1 VLELALV
8 LLPPPRSLFDLTLAR
23 LSTIQ
28 KYMPG
33 LTTLAEEVQLLAF
46 GGLAGDPQSLC
57 ALSRVN
63 RSIHRVSLAVLY
75 RDVNIGAVHVLLARP
90 ELARFARVAT
100 TIWDEYIHRNRQ
112 GGGMVPVPRT
122 YGVDRPIELTEQ
134 QAEIYGVDD
143 RARGALLL
151 YVGMPTP
158 GCFPNAAILSAAL
171 PARTALLLRLCRH
184 LRHVRASWSN
194 NLVFLGGPR
203 AFALDER
210 SMEVALMP
218 CVTRLEMA
226 TGDRLPMNM
235 VLRVSALAWLMMLP
249 CLQSISAVN
258 VLDVDEGDAALLAS
272 LRGRSPVQHLT
283 ITNSDF
289 YRMAC
294 LYQLVQ
300 VPRAMVKFTYQHS
313 THTAECLDLHAL
325 VNALVHSP
333 SRHCLQHID
342 MVLKRAYHPQFG
354 EVQGDVCALGELPAL
369 RSLRAHARILFASAV
384 DEQTL
389 EQCLRRLPQVRHLR
403 VVALPT
409 VLSPGTTTQSGIP
422 SLVRRIL
429 ESHAG
434 LSLRMLEL
442 ATPQQYTTE
451 DIAELQEVGRQYGT
465 RVVVK

>member
-1 VLELALV
+1 VLKLVLV
-8 LLPPPRSLFDLTLAR
+8 LLPSPPLLSDLTLAC
-23 LSTIQ
+23 LSATQ
-28 KYMPG
+28 TYMPG

-46 GGLAGDPQSLC
+46 GGLTGDPQSLC

-63 RSIHRVSLAVLY
+63 RSIHRVSLVLLY
-75 RDVNIGAVHVLLARP
+75 RDVDIGAVHVLLARP

-100 TIWDEYIHRNRQ
+100 TIWDEYIHQ
-112 GGGMVPVPRT
+112 SRT
-122 YGVDRPIELTEQ
+122 YGVNCPITLTSQ
-134 QAEIYGVDD
+134 QAEMYGVDD
-143 RARGALLL
+143 KARDALLL

-158 GCFPNAAILSAAL
+158 GYFPNAAILSAAL

-235 VLRVSALAWLMMLP
+235 VLRVSALARLMMLP
-249 CLQSISAVN
+249 CLQSISADN
-258 VLDVDEGDAALLAS
+258 VLDVDEGDAALLGS

-283 ITNSDF
+283 ISNSDF

-294 LYQLVQ
+294 LHKLVQ
-300 VPRAMVKFTYQHS
+300 APRALVKFTYQHS
-313 THTAECLDLHAL
+313 THTAESLDLHAL
-325 VNALVHSP
+325 ANALVHSP
-333 SRHCLQHID
+333 SRASLQHID
-342 MVLKRAYHPQFG
+342 VVLKRAYHPQFG
-354 EVQGDVCALGELPAL
+354 EVQGDVFALGELPAL
-369 RSLRAHARILFASAV
+369 RSLRAHARVLFASAV

-389 EQCLRRLPQVRHLR
+389 EQCIRRLPQVQHLR

-409 VLSPGTTTQSGIP
+409 VLPPGTATQGGIP

-442 ATPQQYTTE
+442 AKLDQYTAE
-451 DIAELQEVGRQYGT
+451 AISELQEVGRQYGT
-465 RVVVK
+465 RVIVK

>member
-8 LLPPPRSLFDLTLAR
+8 LLPSPRSLSDLTLAHLR
-23 LSTIQ
+23 ATQ
-28 KYMPG
+28 NYMPG
-33 LTTLAEEVQLLAF
+33 LTKLAEEVQLLAF
-46 GGLAGDPQSLC
+46 DRLAGDPQSLC

-75 RDVNIGAVHVLLARP
+75 RNVDIGAVHVLLARP

-100 TIWDEYIHRNRQ
+100 TIWDEYIHRTRL
-112 GGGMVPVPRT
+112 GDGMVLRT
-122 YGVDRPIELTEQ
+122 YGVNRQIELTDQ
-134 QAEIYGVDD
+134 QAEMYGVDD
-143 RARGALLL
+143 RARGALRL
-151 YVGMPTP
+151 YAGMPTS
-158 GCFPNAAILSAAL
+158 GYFPNAAILSAAL

-184 LRHVRASWSN
+184 LRYVRASWSN

-226 TGDRLPMNM
+226 TGDSLPMNM
-235 VLRVSALAWLMMLP
+235 VLRVSALARLMMLP
-249 CLQSISAVN
+249 CLQSISADN

-300 VPRAMVKFTYQHS
+300 VPRAMLKLTYQHS
-313 THTAECLDLHAL
+313 THTAESLDLHAL

-333 SRHCLQHID
+333 SRPCLQHID

-354 EVQGDVCALGELPAL
+354 EVQGDVRALGELPAL
-369 RSLRAHARILFASAV
+369 RSLRAHARVLFASAV

-403 VVALPT
+403 VVALHT
-409 VLSPGTTTQSGIP
+409 VLSPGITTQSGIP

-442 ATPQQYTTE
+442 AALQQYTTE